1 MKNEKTVAVSGG
13 FDPLHVGHVRMLKE
27 ASMLGNRLVVILN
40 NDNWLINKK
49 GYAFMD
55 QDERKE
61 ILSFL
66 PFVDEV
72 VLSSHTAGDSDRSVE
87 RELRR
92 IKPDI
97 FANGGDRNE
106 EDAKNPESSLYRDI
120 ETCKELGISMV
131 FNVGRGGK
139 VQSSSRLADALRT
152 QGIAIERPWG
162 SMMLYAHGKNFWLK
176 TITVNPQ
183 SRLSLQTHEKRGELW
198 MCIEGEVYAVVDGVE
213 TALKPFETVRFEKGT
228 PHRLGSEKGGTVI
241 ELGFG
246 ECDEEDII
254 RLEDDHGRK
263 RGKQ

>member
-1 MKNEKTVAVSGG
+1 MKNSKTIAVSGG

-27 ASMLGNRLVVILN
+27 ASMLGDKLVVILN
-40 NDNWLINKK
+40 NDNWLIKKK
-49 GYAFMD
+49 GYVFMD

-66 PFVDEV
+66 PFVGEV
-72 VLSSHTAGDSDRSVE
+72 ILSSHAVGDSDRSVE

-106 EDAKNPESSLYRDI
+106 EDAKNPESSLFKDI
-120 ETCKELGISMV
+120 ETCKELGIEMV

-139 VQSSSRLADALRT
+139 VQSSSRLVHALRT
-152 QGIAIERPWG
+152 QGVTAKRPWG
-162 SMMLYAHGKNFWLK
+162 SMTLYAHGTNFWLK

-198 MCIEGEVYAVVDGVE
+198 MCIEGEVYAVVDGVQ
-213 TALKPFETVRFEKGT
+213 TALKPFEIVQFEKGT
-228 PHRLGSEKGGTVI
+228 LHRLGSDKGGTII

-246 ECDEEDII
+246 ECDEEDNI
-254 RLEDDHGRK
+254 RVEDDYGRK
-263 RGKQ
+263 RGRQ